1 MQLGDNIKDH
11 LALTYYDSDVKALFF
26 IDKHQIKL
34 I

>member
-11 LALTYYDSDVKALFF
+11 LALTHYDSDVKALSF
-26 IDKHQIKL
+26 INKHQIML